1 MNGLKPCL
9 ETVFHKPNRRAALL
23 SAVVLGFLWF
33 VLVND
38 LRVEWTLNPQYN
50 YGWAVPFL
58 CLYLA
63 WRKIQNPESRIQ
75 NPKSAP
81 VAAAG
86 FFLLAFLYAP
96 TRLVEEANPGWRL
109 VSWALAVETVGLTLL
124 AVYFALGGRW
134 LKSLA
139 FPVCYFLVAVPWP
152 TMIEQPLIQ
161 HLTRADA
168 STTVELLGWLGVPA
182 LQHGNVIEVATGEVG
197 IDDACSGIRSFQAT
211 LMISLFLGEFYR
223 LNFARR
229 LVLVFGGFAMSFLF
243 NLARMSVL
251 VWVAADQGVGAIAKW
266 HDPTGVTILVA
277 CFFCLWWLGI
287 FLKSEKAESG
297 KRKSHVRNRK
307 PGFDIS
313 KLSVFR
319 ISIFALFVWI
329 AAVEISVEAWYR
341 SHEAKLP
348 PAQQWG
354 IAWPT
359 NNPAFEEMPLPAAAR
374 QILRYDE
381 GRSAA
386 WREDGT
392 AWQMIFLRWNP
403 GRTAL
408 HLAQNHT
415 PEVCLTAAGHRLDV
429 ISEQEWIDA
438 DGLRLPFAVYQV
450 TDATRP
456 FFVFYCLWD
465 DRAGTQ
471 TFETMSLTYGNRLAP
486 GASRIAQSRRAL
498 AGNCRLRRGRRPRR
512 RGRSQ
517 TGTGEIDCAP
527 ALIAHENS
535 PAQPGFLPGRR
546 LHGAA
551 FERTGGGAGGA
562 RASGHSRRRT
572 AGV

>member
-1 MNGLKPCL
+1 MNGLKPAL
-9 ETVFHKPNRRAALL
+9 ETVFQKTNRGVALL

-58 CLYLA
+58 CLCLA
-63 WRKIQNPESRIQ
+63 WRRIQ
-75 NPKSAP
+75 KADSGRQ
-81 VAAAG
+81 AAEVFHPSPSIFHLLFA
-86 FFLLAFLYAP
+86 LLALLYAP
-96 TRLVEEANPGWRL
+96 TRLVGEANPGWRL

-124 AVYFALGGRW
+124 AVYFALGVRW
-134 LKSLA
+134 LKRLA

-168 STTVELLGWLGVPA
+168 NTTVELLGWLGVPA
-182 LQHGNVIEVATGEVG
+182 LPHGNVIQVATGKVG

-211 LMISLFLGEFYR
+211 LMISLFLGESYR

-229 LVLVFGGFAMSFLF
+229 LGLVFGGFAMSFLF

-287 FLKSEKAESG
+287 FLARRKTAVLASSAEG
-297 KRKSHVRNRK
+297 GLVDFPEINHGLV
-307 PGFDIS
+307 PLI
-313 KLSVFR
+313 V
-319 ISIFALFVWI
+319 ALGVWI

-359 NNPAFEEMPLPAAAR
+359 NNSAFEEMPLPATAR

-381 GRSAA
+381 GRGAA

-429 ISEQEWIDA
+429 ISEREWIDA
-438 DGLRLPFAVYQV
+438 DGLRLPFAIYQV
-450 TDATRP
+450 TDTTRP

-486 GASRIAQSRRAL
+486 VL
-498 AGNCRLRRGRRPRR
+498 AGLRNPGE
-512 RGRSQ
+512 RSLEIAVS
-517 TGTGEIDCAP
+517 GTDGTPDAEA
-527 ALIAHENS
+527 AVKQELEKLIVR
-535 PAQPGFLPGRR
+535 QP
-546 LHGAA
+546 
-551 FERTGGGAGGA
+551 
-562 RASGHSRRRT
+562 
-572 AGV
+572 